1 MSIGMNNY
9 GCRVYKPS
17 AKVAEAILKAS
28 AVDVNYRIPTTEC
41 AKLIRLALKD
51 EFPGIKFSV
60 KSRKYSMGSS
70 IDIAWTDGPVADYS
84 SGSNLEAAVE
94 VRTVKAIANFFSG
107 STFDGM
113 TDMASTVET
122 LIETGTPESPW
133 AVVNFGVDYVFANRS
148 FSEEALARVEL
159 ELRRENRKRGTVLNG
174 VEARY
179 GAIPIRWADR
189 RNTFAEWWL
198 PPVKD
203 LLRFEGNYDE
213 ALRVAS
219 HRYSFG
225 TGNESEFSLTLEP
238 ALA

>member
-1 MSIGMNNY
+1 MSIGMNDY
-9 GCRVYKPS
+9 GCRVYTPS

-28 AVDVNYRIPTTEC
+28 AVDTNYRIPTTEC
-41 AKLIRLALKD
+41 AKLIRLALKE
-51 EFPGIKFSV
+51 EFPGTKFSV

-84 SGSNLEAAVE
+84 SGSNLEAAVA
-94 VRTVKAIANFFSG
+94 VRTVKAIADFFSG

-122 LIETGTPESPW
+122 LIETGKPESPS

-159 ELRRENRKRGTVLNG
+159 ELRRANRELGTIAKSAWEVHRTSPG
-174 VEARY
+174 S
-179 GAIPIRWADR
+179 
-189 RNTFAEWWL
+189 EWSL

-203 LLRFEGNYDE
+203 ILRFEGHYDT
-213 ALRVAS
+213 AVLVAA

-225 TGNESEFSLTLEP
+225 TGNESEFSLTLEML
-238 ALA
+238 LA

>member
-1 MSIGMNNY
+1 MSIGMNDY

-28 AVDVNYRIPTTEC
+28 AVDTNYRIPTTEC
-41 AKLIRLALKD
+41 AKLIRLALKE
-51 EFPGIKFSV
+51 EFPGTKFSV

-84 SGSNLEAAVE
+84 SGANLEAAVE
-94 VRTVKAIANFFSG
+94 VRTVKAIADFFSG

-113 TDMASTVET
+113 TDTASTVET

-148 FSEEALARVEL
+148 FSEEAMGRVEL
-159 ELRRENRKRGTVLNG
+159 ELRRENRELGTIIKS
-174 VEARY
+174 A
-179 GAIPIRWADR
+179 W
-189 RNTFAEWWL
+189 TEWSL

-203 LLRFEGNYDE
+203 ILRFEGHYDT
-213 ALRVAS
+213 AVLVAA

-225 TGNESEFSLTLEP
+225 TGNESEFSLTLE
-238 ALA
+238 ALLA